1 MVNQYIIYLSEDY
14 SCYRRL
20 ISFYRFGNKFSE
32 FIKKN
37 LLMVIFIL
45 RDKYGY
51 SDSIY
56 SRAKITYY
64 GKMLLTFRKEL
75 LGVYL

>member
-1 MVNQYIIYLSEDY
+1 
-14 SCYRRL
+14 
-20 ISFYRFGNKFSE
+20 
-32 FIKKN
+32 
-37 LLMVIFIL
+37 MVIFIL